1 MQRRKIL
8 RLYRKTQTIIITMKK
23 FSIGIMVIILAVAT
37 ISCRHEPKY
46 SIVPHIEFV
55 SLEKIDDGTGHDS
68 QADLTIYFQD
78 GDGDIGLDETDRNP
92 VFSVDSPYYYNFFIN
107 LYEKQ
112 NGEWVELD
120 LPTPLHA
127 RIPHLSNAVPESIEG
142 KLTITTFI
150 NNPYSTYDTVRL
162 TCWLVD
168 RALHHSDT
176 ITTPEIIVKK

>member
-1 MQRRKIL
+1 
-8 RLYRKTQTIIITMKK
+8 MKK

>member
-1 MQRRKIL
+1 MIL
-8 RLYRKTQTIIITMKK
+8 IFAL
-23 FSIGIMVIILAVAT
+23 VAT
-37 ISCRHEPKY
+37 SCRHDPKY

-55 SLEKIDDGTGHDS
+55 SLEKIDDGSGHDN
-68 QADLTIYFQD
+68 QAELTIHFQD

-112 NGEWVELD
+112 SGEWVLME

-127 RIPHLSNAVPESIEG
+127 RIPHLSNDVPESIEG
-142 KLTITTFI
+142 KLSIVTYI
-150 NNPYSTYDTVRL
+150 NNPFSTYDTVRL

>member
-1 MQRRKIL
+1 
-8 RLYRKTQTIIITMKK
+8 MKN
-23 FSIGIMVIILAVAT
+23 IGIGFLVMILAAACFG
-37 ISCRHEPKY
+37 CRHEPKY
-46 SIVPHIEFV
+46 SEVPHIEFV
-55 SLEKIDDGTGHDS
+55 SIEKIDDGTGHDN
-68 QADLTIYFQD
+68 QAELTVYFQD
-78 GDGDIGLDETDRNP
+78 GDGDIGLDETDKNP
-92 VFSVDSPYYYNFFIN
+92 VFAVDSPYYYNFFIN

-112 NGEWVELD
+112 DGNWVELE

-142 KLTITTFI
+142 TISITTFI

-176 ITTPEIIVKK
+176 ITTPEIIVIK

>member
-1 MQRRKIL
+1 M
-8 RLYRKTQTIIITMKK
+8 MKK
-23 FSIGIMVIILAVAT
+23 FSNIILMVTLAVAL
-37 ISCRHEPKY
+37 IGCRNEEKFPV
-46 SIVPHIEFV
+46 IPHIEFV

-68 QADLTIYFQD
+68 QAELTIYFQD
-78 GDGDIGLDETDRNP
+78 GDGDIGLNESDKNP
-92 VFSVDSPYYYNFFIN
+92 VFAVDSPYYYNFFIN

-112 NGEWVELD
+112 HGEWVEME

-142 KLTITTFI
+142 TLSITTFI
-150 NNPYSTYDTVRL
+150 NNPYSPYDTVRL
-162 TCWLVD
+162 TCWIVD

>member
-1 MQRRKIL
+1 MYEIRYTKGGEKDYVKLMRSPYADIASGIL
-8 RLYRKTQTIIITMKK
+8 EQLK
-23 FSIGIMVIILAVAT
+23 AD
-37 ISCRHEPKY
+37 PY
-46 SIVPHIEFV
+46 SN
-55 SLEKIDDGTGHDS
+55 SGGGLEKVDDGTGHDS

-92 VFSVDSPYYYNFFIN
+92 VFAVDSPYYYNFFIN

-127 RIPHLSNAVPESIEG
+127 RVPHLSDDVPESIEG
-142 KLTITTFI
+142 KLSITTFI